1 MKMYDHDKNQ
11 VKTVATASILCN
23 RIIEIEIV
31 EIKIVEIKSDSLIL
45 SCSGTTVKENSRE
58 YKNINEN

>member
-1 MKMYDHDKNQ
+1 MKMYGHDKNQ

-31 EIKIVEIKSDSLIL
+31 EIKSDSLIL

-58 YKNINEN
+58 YKNISEN